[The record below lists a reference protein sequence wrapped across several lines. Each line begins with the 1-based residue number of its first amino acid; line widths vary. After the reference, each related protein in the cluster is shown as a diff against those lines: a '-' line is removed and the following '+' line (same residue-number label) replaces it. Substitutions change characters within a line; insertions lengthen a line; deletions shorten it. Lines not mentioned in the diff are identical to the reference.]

1 MDTWYR
7 KPKAGAGGL
16 KSAGAPVVRLNLVG
30 NSDPTQRRTNVKSGA
45 WSGKGTAQGKSRS
58 LPCYTAVPLD
68 VRVSPKCVP
77 RAGETRSKPESQSD
91 APPSA
96 QR

>member
-58 LPCYTAVPLD
+58 LPRYTAVP
-68 VRVSPKCVP
+68 
-77 RAGETRSKPESQSD
+77 
-91 APPSA
+91 
-96 QR
+96 